1 MKISCCPCF
10 SVTYEL
16 DACHPFD
23 EFGSILITKGTIIP
37 MTKTNTSIQGAAILG
52 SLALA
57 ASAFAGT
64 TVSTGKGTV
73 PPAPAPAAG
82 LFDSVGATVDIGYDT
97 HYFFRGFL
105 ISEQNVWGQVAL
117 SVPLSE
123 KLSLGLGAWYT
134 SSADISYDELDLN
147 AGLSLDAGFAK
158 IGLGYTRY
166 EFFDGSAGE
175 GNGVDSADEIG
186 LTVGKALGP
195 VNIGAGYYY
204 DFEAEGSYIELGI
217 DAPIAVTDTFSIV
230 PAALVSYGDEYY
242 STDSDFQHVK
252 LSVSFPIKLTATATL
267 TPYVAG
273 NIALGTTEE
282 FTDDTL
288 YGGVK
293 LSVSF

>member
-1 MKISCCPCF
+1 MKISCCPLF
-10 SVTYEL
+10 PVTYQL
-16 DACHPFD
+16 DAGHRLD
-23 EFGSILITKGTIIP
+23 DFGNILITKGTIIP
-37 MTKTNTSIQGAAILG
+37 MTKNNQSIKGAAILG

-64 TVSTGKGTV
+64 TVSTGKGVT
-73 PPAPAPAAG
+73 PPAPPAPTG
-82 LFDSVGATVDIGYDT
+82 LFDTVGATVDIGYDT

-117 SVPLSE
+117 SLPLATN
-123 KLSLGLGAWYT
+123 LSLGLGAWYT

-147 AGLSLDAGFAK
+147 AGLSYDAGFAK
-158 IGLGYTRY
+158 FGLGYTRY

-186 LTVGKALGP
+186 ATIGKALGP
-195 VNIGAGYYY
+195 VNLSAGYYY
-204 DFEAEGSYIELGI
+204 DFEAEGSYIEVGV
-217 DAPIAVTDTFSIV
+217 DAPFAVTDNFSIV

-252 LSVSFPIKLTATATL
+252 LAVSFPIKLTSTATL

-282 FTDDTL
+282 FTDDEI

>member
-1 MKISCCPCF
+1 MKN
-10 SVTYEL
+10 
-16 DACHPFD
+16 
-23 EFGSILITKGTIIP
+23 TIH
-37 MTKTNTSIQGAAILG
+37 TTQGAAILG

-64 TVSTGKGTV
+64 TVSSGKGGP
-73 PPAPAPAAG
+73 PPAPPAPTG

-117 SVPLSE
+117 SVPLTE

-134 SSADISYDELDLN
+134 ASNDISYTELDLN
-147 AGLSLDAGFAK
+147 AGLSYDAGFARF
-158 IGLGYTRY
+158 GLGYTRY

-175 GNGVDSADEIG
+175 GAGIDNTNE
-186 LTVGKALGP
+186 VGATISKALGH
-195 VNIGAGYYY
+195 VNAAIGYYY

-217 DAPIAVTDTFSIV
+217 DAPIAVTDNFSIV
-230 PAALVSYGDEYY
+230 PAALVSYGADYY
-242 STDSDFQHVK
+242 STETDFQHVK
-252 LSVSFPIKLTATATL
+252 LSLSFPIKLTGTATL

-273 NIALGTTEE
+273 NIALSTTEDIV
-282 FTDDTL
+282 DDTI